1 MKIDILFED
10 KDYVV
15 INKPVG
21 LIVHSDGKREESTV
35 ADWMLETYPK
45 TKDVGEPIVLSDGQ
59 ILLRPGIVH
68 RIDRD
73 TSGTLILCKNQKAF
87 LSLKDQ
93 FKAKTVEKVYR
104 AFVYGDVKEKEGV
117 IDRPIGRSRK
127 DFRMWSAQRGAR
139 GEMRDAIT
147 EFKTIATSK
156 TVSLIEAHPRTGRTH
171 QIRVHFKA
179 INHPLVA
186 DSLYAPG
193 HQALLGFKRLALH
206 ALKIE
211 FKDLK
216 GKVISVEAPYPDDFK
231 KAMGSIKKAN

>member
-1 MKIDILFED
+1 MNISILFED

-21 LIVHSDGKREESTV
+21 LIVHSDGKREEATV

-45 TKDVGEPIVLSDGQ
+45 TKEVGEPIILTDGRV
-59 ILLRPGIVH
+59 LLRPGIVH

-87 LSLKDQ
+87 LALKEQ
-93 FKAKTVEKVYR
+93 FQAKTVKKIYH
-104 AFVYGDVKEKEGV
+104 AFAYGEMKEKEGV
-117 IDRPIGRSRK
+117 IDRAIGRSRK

-139 GEMRDAIT
+139 GEMREAVT
-147 EFKTIATSK
+147 EYRVLETTKKA
-156 TVSLIEAHPRTGRTH
+156 SLVEAEPKTGRTH

-186 DSLYAPG
+186 DSLYAPN
-193 HQALLGFKRLALH
+193 HQPVFGFERLALH
-206 ALKIE
+206 ALRIS
-211 FKDLK
+211 FADLK
-216 GKVISVEAPYPDDFK
+216 GKVVTVEAPYPADFK
-231 KAMGSIKKAN
+231 RAMKEIKKAE

>member
-1 MKIDILFED
+1 MNIPILFED

-21 LIVHSDGKREESTV
+21 LIVHSDGKREEATV

-45 TKDVGEPIVLSDGQ
+45 TKEVGEPIILTDGRV
-59 ILLRPGIVH
+59 LLRPGIVH

-87 LSLKDQ
+87 LALKEQ
-93 FKAKTVEKVYR
+93 FQAKTVKKIYH
-104 AFVYGDVKEKEGV
+104 AFVYGEMKEKEGV
-117 IDRPIGRSRK
+117 IDRAIGRSRK

-139 GEMRDAIT
+139 GEMREAVT
-147 EFKTIATSK
+147 GYRVLETTKKA
-156 TVSLIEAHPRTGRTH
+156 SLVEAEPKTGRTH

-186 DSLYAPG
+186 DSLYAPN
-193 HQALLGFKRLALH
+193 HQPVFGFERLALH
-206 ALKIE
+206 ALRIS
-211 FKDLK
+211 FADLK
-216 GKVISVEAPYPDDFK
+216 GKVVTVEAPYSADFK
-231 KAMGSIKKAN
+231 RAMKEIKKAE